1 MDLLPSRRRSSLRA
15 GTKEEQLNRRAKGVF
30 SKKKKKEQEEEEEQ
44 KASEASCKIEG
55 A

>member
-30 SKKKKKEQEEEEEQ
+30 SKKKKRTRRRRRAK
-44 KASEASCKIEG
+44 G
-55 A
+55 V

>member
-30 SKKKKKEQEEEEEQ
+30 SKKKKKN
-44 KASEASCKIEG
+44 KKKKKSKRRLKLAVR
-55 A
+55 

>member
-30 SKKKKKEQEEEEEQ
+30 SKKKEQEEEEQ

>member
-30 SKKKKKEQEEEEEQ
+30 SKKKEQEDEEQ